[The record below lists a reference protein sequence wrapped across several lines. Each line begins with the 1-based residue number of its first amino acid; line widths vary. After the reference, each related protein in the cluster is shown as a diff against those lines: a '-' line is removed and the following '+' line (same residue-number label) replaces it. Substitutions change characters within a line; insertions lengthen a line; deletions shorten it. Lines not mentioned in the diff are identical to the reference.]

1 MSVAPHADHSEPTPS
16 TPPASLPAVAPYRRG
31 DRISVISP
39 EGIRFVAKVDSV
51 TAEAAGQFTVLA
63 AIREPRRY
71 RNHLLTTVV
80 DACGVTSPVASGF

>member
-1 MSVAPHADHSEPTPS
+1 MSIAQQTESSEPTGS
-16 TPPASLPAVAPYRRG
+16 AAAIAPYRRG

-39 EGIRFVAKVDSV
+39 EGVRFVAKVDTV
-51 TAEAAGQFTVLA
+51 TAQPTGQFTVLA

-80 DACGVTSPVASGF
+80 DAHGSATPPLASAI

>member
-1 MSVAPHADHSEPTPS
+1 MSIAQQQTESSEPT
-16 TPPASLPAVAPYRRG
+16 ASAAIAPYRRG

-39 EGIRFVAKVDSV
+39 EGVRFVAKVDTV
-51 TAEAAGQFTVLA
+51 TPAPTGQFTVLA

-80 DACGVTSPVASGF
+80 DAQGATPPLAPAV